1 MATSVAESPA
11 RVATNATEQLMQIA
25 TGFQLSACLYVAA
38 KLNIADLLVPS
49 GRSVEDLAASTG
61 TNADALYRVLRALI
75 SVGIFAEPEPRIIAL
90 SPTAEPLRRDVP
102 GSVHGLALWVAD
114 PFLIHIASDL
124 LYSVETG
131 KPAVEHLYGKPAF
144 ECIASIPRIQTAFNE
159 GMTTISR
166 EFAPAVLDAYD
177 FSAIEVLMDVAGG
190 HGYFI
195 GEALRR
201 HTRMKGILLD
211 LPHVIQGATPMLCD
225 MGVDHRCEPVAGD
238 FFEEVPSGADAY
250 YLQHIIHDW
259 DDEHALKILRNI
271 RKALTG
277 RNRGRLLVVD
287 AVLPESSEPHPA
299 KLLDLV
305 MLTVPGGRERT
316 EPEWHELCAKGGF
329 RISRIVPTRVG
340 KSVIEAFVA
349 H

>member
-11 RVATNATEQLMQIA
+11 HMATNASEQLMQIA

-38 KLNIADLLVPS
+38 KLNIADLVAHG
-49 GRSVEDLAASTG
+49 GRSAEDLAASTG

-75 SVGIFAEPEPRIIAL
+75 SVGIFAEPEPRIITL
-90 SPTAEPLRRDVP
+90 SPAAEPLRRDVP

-114 PFLIHIASDL
+114 PFMIHIASDL

-144 ECIASIPRIQTAFNE
+144 ECIASIPRIQAAFNE

-166 EFAPAVLDAYD
+166 EFAPAVLEAYD
-177 FSAIEVLMDVAGG
+177 FSGIEVLMDVAGG

-195 GEALRR
+195 GEALRK
-201 HTRMKGILLD
+201 HPRMKGILLD
-211 LPHVIQGATPMLCD
+211 LPHVVEGAKGMLRG
-225 MGVDHRCEPVAGD
+225 MGVDHRCEPMAGD

-271 RKALTG
+271 RKALTD

-287 AVLPESSEPHPA
+287 AVLPENSNPHPA

-316 EPEWHELCAKGGF
+316 EPEWHELCTKSGF
-329 RISRIVPTRVG
+329 KISRIVPTRVG
-340 KSVIEAFVA
+340 KSVIEAFA
-349 H
+349 GD